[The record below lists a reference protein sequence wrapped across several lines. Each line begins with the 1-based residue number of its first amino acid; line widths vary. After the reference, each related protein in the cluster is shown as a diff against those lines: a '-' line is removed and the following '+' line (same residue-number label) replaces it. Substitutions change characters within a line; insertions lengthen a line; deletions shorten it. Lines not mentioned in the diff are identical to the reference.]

1 VKIVHLLGWYF
12 PDSVGGSEVY
22 VEGLCQRLRDAGHQV
37 LIAAPDTHQGT
48 TRTYTHDGVTVFRY
62 AISDDATRDE
72 AHHRVPVR
80 GARAF
85 YEWLDDQRP
94 DVLHVHSFTTGV
106 GLPEIREARRL
117 GIRVVATSHLPG
129 LGYMCRAGE
138 LMQWGRFPCDGIV
151 IPDKCASCNLTRL
164 GLAQPLSR
172 VAGAVPVGLSQMVQH
187 LPGRLGTTLGM
198 SASVVEYQA
207 MQREL
212 FTLIDRFVVLN
223 ESARR
228 MLVANGSPTSK
239 LALNRLGLSHR
250 GIVRKPGPDEKP
262 TMPPVRF
269 GYVGR
274 LHPAKGLAELVR
286 AASAVPRDVA
296 FVMDIRGP
304 MLDDGSRAYV
314 DQLRAIAGDDH
325 RLVFGPGVPG
335 SEVPALLASLDVLLC
350 PSIWFENGPTVAIEA
365 FAVGTP
371 IIASRVGNLA
381 ELVEDHASG
390 RLVESG
396 DVDSLSRVIE
406 ETARHPRETI
416 DRWRRGI
423 PAVRTMDDIARDYL
437 ALYAA

>member
-1 VKIVHLLGWYF
+1 
-12 PDSVGGSEVY
+12 
-22 VEGLCQRLRDAGHQV
+22 
-37 LIAAPDTHQGT
+37 
-48 TRTYTHDGVTVFRY
+48 
-62 AISDDATRDE
+62 
-72 AHHRVPVR
+72 
-80 GARAF
+80 
-85 YEWLDDQRP
+85 
-94 DVLHVHSFTTGV
+94 
-106 GLPEIREARRL
+106 
-117 GIRVVATSHLPG
+117 
-129 LGYMCRAGE
+129 M
-138 LMQWGRFPCDGIV
+138 
-151 IPDKCASCNLTRL
+151 
-164 GLAQPLSR
+164 
-172 VAGAVPVGLSQMVQH
+172 AGALPVGLSQVARH
-187 LPGRLGTTLGM
+187 FPGRLGTTLGM

-223 ESARR
+223 ETAGR
-228 MLVANGSPTSK
+228 MLVANGSPASK
-239 LALNRLGLSHR
+239 LAINRLGLSHR

-286 AASAVPRDVA
+286 AVSAIPRDIA

-304 MLDDGSRAYV
+304 MLDEGSRAYV
-314 DQLRAIAGDDH
+314 DQLRAIAGGDD

-335 SEVPALLASLDVLLC
+335 HEVPALLASLDVLLC
-350 PSIWFENGPTVAIEA
+350 PSIWFENGPTVALEA

-396 DVDSLSRVIE
+396 DVAGLSRVIE
-406 ETARHPRETI
+406 EAARRPRDTI

-423 PAVRTMDDIARDYL
+423 PVVRTMDDIARDYL